1 MSDDLVHRRTA
12 EKGKGS
18 DGGRL
23 TVNRDGFLAD
33 RFNARNFQENGH
45 WLAVPEGQQPGTR

>member
-1 MSDDLVHRRTA
+1 MSDDLVHRQTA

-23 TVNRDGFLAD
+23 TADRDRFLAD
-33 RFNARNFQENGH
+33 RFNARNFQENAH
-45 WLAVPEGQQPGTR
+45 WLAVPAGQQPGAR